1 MDNLLVIVLKKNH
14 VFNYRSKYIDTK
26 FYYLQDYIMNKKV
39 EIEEVKTQNQAA
51 DIFIKPLKYYVFFF
65 FYQDER
71 CVESYEEIKFKR
83 MLRVN

>member
-65 FYQDER
+65 F
-71 CVESYEEIKFKR
+71 IKTRGVLKV
-83 MLRVN
+83 MKKLSLRGC